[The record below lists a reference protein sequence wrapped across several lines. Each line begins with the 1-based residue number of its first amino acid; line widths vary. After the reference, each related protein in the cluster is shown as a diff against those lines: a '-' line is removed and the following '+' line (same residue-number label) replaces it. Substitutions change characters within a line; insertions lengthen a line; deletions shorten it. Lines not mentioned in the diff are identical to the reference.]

1 MNKNSKNEKL
11 QITKIPYDEL
21 LTRTVSER
29 LKFEKRRYTQELKKS
44 GMSDSV
50 KSRIKFAFHPENL
63 EIKDLDPH
71 TLNRWTLNYLRH
83 GLTNYDFLCTQ
94 LDRTNQKDYTSYLQ
108 LRRRTFQ
115 LIAEAYPQFAEECKR
130 QCCAER

>member
-1 MNKNSKNEKL
+1 MNKNSKSEKL

-21 LTRTVSER
+21 LNRTVSER
-29 LKFEKRRYTQELKKS
+29 LKLEKRRYTQELKKS

-94 LDRTNQKDYTSYLQ
+94 LDRTNPKDYTSYLQ

-115 LIAEAYPQFAEECKR
+115 LIAETYPQFAEECER
-130 QCCAER
+130 QCCAKR